1 MGEIGGFLKL
11 HRVDFAKR
19 KPEERRL
26 DYKHYYSLQPES
38 ELRDQGARCMDCG
51 VPFCHVGCP
60 LGNLIPDWNNQVY
73 RADWLEA
80 NDQLHATNNFPEFT
94 GRVCPAPCETACV
107 LAINDDAVTIQ
118 QIELGI
124 VEHAFNAGL
133 IRSNAP
139 LQRSGKKVAVVGSGP
154 AGLAAADEL
163 NKRGHQITVF
173 ERDES
178 VGGLMRFGVPDA
190 KLEKWVI
197 DRRAAVMESAGVEFV
212 VNADVGGDISIEAL
226 CDEYDALVLA
236 TGSRV
241 QRKID
246 VEGGDL
252 NGVHPAMDY
261 LYARN
266 RAVAHAE
273 GRESGPIDESAEQLS
288 AAGKHVI
295 VIGGGDTG
303 MDCLSNAG
311 REGAQSAIML
321 DVYQAL
327 PDSGRTTDT
336 PWPLSPR
343 RTKSTYALDEGGVR
357 QWGTRVTHLTG
368 ENGRVTTVHGV
379 EVEGTSSS
387 DATPIP
393 GTEFSL
399 QADLVLVAIGF
410 SHPEHEGVVDK
421 LAIELDQ
428 RGNIK
433 AGAYATSRPKVFA
446 AGDARTGQSLIV
458 SAIAEGR
465 RCARVVEAHLTG
477 RPQPIAMGTEVTGAP
492 GENIPAPPPNQ
503 PLSARFRQ
511 HK

>member
-1 MGEIGGFLKL
+1 MGEIGAFLKL

-19 KPEERRL
+19 PPEERKG
-26 DYKHYYSLQPES
+26 DHKHYYSLQPES

-73 RADWLEA
+73 RGDWLEA

-94 GRVCPAPCETACV
+94 GRVCPAPCESACV

-118 QIELGI
+118 QLELGI

-133 IRSNAP
+133 IRNNAP
-139 LQRSGKKVAVVGSGP
+139 ARRTGKKVAVVGSGP
-154 AGLAAADEL
+154 AGMAAADEL
-163 NKRGHQITVF
+163 NKRGHDVTVF
-173 ERDES
+173 ERDEA

-197 DRRAAVMESAGVEFV
+197 DRRVAVMEEAGVEFR
-212 VNADVGGDISIEAL
+212 VNADVGGEIAV
-226 CDEYDALVLA
+226 DELREQFDAVVLA

-241 QRKID
+241 QRD
-246 VEGGDL
+246 VDVPGGELD
-252 NGVHPAMDY
+252 GVYPAMDY

-266 RAVAHAE
+266 RAVARAE
-273 GRESGPIDESAEQLS
+273 GREGGPADANAEELS
-288 AAGKHVI
+288 AAGKRVI

-311 REGAQSAIML
+311 REGAESAIML
-321 DVYQAL
+321 DVYQEL
-327 PDSGRTTDT
+327 PESGRTPDT

-343 RTKSTYALDEGGVR
+343 RTKSTYALDEGGER
-357 QWGTRVTHLTG
+357 RWGTRVTHITG
-368 ENGRVTTVHGV
+368 EDGRVTEVHGV

-387 DATPIP
+387 DSKPIP

-399 QADLVLVAIGF
+399 PADLVLVAIGF
-410 SHPEHEGVVDK
+410 THPEHEGLVEQLGVD
-421 LAIELDQ
+421 LDR

-433 AGAYATSRPKVFA
+433 AGAYVTSQDGVFA
-446 AGDARTGQSLIV
+446 TGDARTGQSLIV

-477 RPQPIAMGTEVTGAP
+477 EPQPLPLGTEIDGAP
-492 GENIPAPPPNQ
+492 GENIPAPP
-503 PLSARFRQ
+503 R
-511 HK
+511 

>member
-11 HRVDFAKR
+11 HRVDFEKR
-19 KPEERRL
+19 DPAERKHDHR
-26 DYKHYYSLQPES
+26 HYYSLQPES

-60 LGNLIPDWNNQVY
+60 LGNLIPDWNSQVY

-94 GRVCPAPCETACV
+94 GRACPAPCETACV
-107 LAINDDAVTIQ
+107 LAINDDAVTIR

-133 IRSNAP
+133 IRNGAP
-139 LQRSGKKVAVVGSGP
+139 ISRSGKRVAIIGSGP

-163 NKRGHQITVF
+163 NKRGHYVTVF

-197 DRRAAVMESAGVEFV
+197 DRRTGVMESAGVEFV
-212 VNADVGGDISIEAL
+212 VNADVGGEISIDAL
-226 CDEYDALVLA
+226 CDEFDALVLA

-241 QRKID
+241 ERKID
-246 VEGGDL
+246 IEGGELD
-252 NGVHPAMDY
+252 GVHPAMDY

-266 RAVAHAE
+266 RAVARDGGHEPSLATDTE
-273 GRESGPIDESAEQLS
+273 ELS
-288 AAGKHVI
+288 AAGKRV
-295 VIGGGDTG
+295 VVVGGGDTG

-311 REGAQSAIML
+311 REEAQSAIML
-321 DVYQAL
+321 DVYQEL
-327 PDSGRTTDT
+327 PESGRTGDT

-343 RTKSTYALDEGGVR
+343 RTHSTYALDEGGER
-357 QWGTRVTHLTG
+357 RWGTRVTHITG
-368 ENGRVTTVHGV
+368 ENGRVKEVHAV
-379 EVEGTSSS
+379 EVTGTSSS
-387 DATPIP
+387 DSKPVP

-399 QADLVLVAIGF
+399 PADLVLVAIGF
-410 SHPEHEGVVDK
+410 THPEHEGVVDK
-421 LAIELDQ
+421 LEVELDK
-428 RGNIK
+428 RGNIR
-433 AGAYATSRPKVFA
+433 AGAYATSRENVFA

-465 RCARVVEAHLTG
+465 RCARVVSAHLG
-477 RPQPIAMGTEVTGAP
+477 DEPLPMPLGTEVPGAP
-492 GENIPAPPPNQ
+492 GEDIPPPSGG
-503 PLSARFRQ
+503 PR
-511 HK
+511 

>member
-1 MGEIGGFLKL
+1 PDERKL
-11 HRVDFAKR
+11 DH
-19 KPEERRL
+19 
-26 DYKHYYSLQPES
+26 KHYYSLQPEEQLS
-38 ELRDQGARCMDCG
+38 DQGARCMDCG

-73 RADWLEA
+73 RNDWYEA

-94 GRVCPAPCETACV
+94 GRICPAPCESACV

-124 VEHAFNAGL
+124 VEHAFNEGWVKT
-133 IRSNAP
+133 NAP
-139 LQRSGKKVAVVGSGP
+139 TKRSGKRVAVVGSGP

-163 NKRGHQITVF
+163 NKRGHLVTVF
-173 ERDES
+173 ERDEA

-197 DRRAAVMESAGVEFV
+197 DRRVDLLEEAGIEFR
-212 VNADVGGDISIEAL
+212 VNADVGGDITVEEL
-226 CDEYDALVLA
+226 REQFDAVLLA

-241 QRKID
+241 QRAVD
-246 VEGGDL
+246 VPGGEL
-252 NGVHPAMDY
+252 AGVYPAMDY

-266 RAVAHAE
+266 RAVARAE
-273 GRESGPIDESAEQLS
+273 GREGAPADPGAEELS

-311 REGAQSAIML
+311 REGAKSAIML
-321 DVYQAL
+321 DVYQEL
-327 PDSGRTTDT
+327 PESGRTTDT

-343 RTKSTYALDEGGVR
+343 RTKSTYALDEGGER
-357 QWGTRVTHLTG
+357 RWGTRVTHLTG

-379 EVEGTSSS
+379 EVQGTSSADS
-387 DATPIP
+387 QAIS

-399 QADLVLVAIGF
+399 PADLVMVAIGF
-410 SHPEHEGVVDK
+410 THPEHEGLIEQIGVD
-421 LAIELDQ
+421 LDG

-433 AGAYATSRPKVFA
+433 AGAYVTSQEGVFA

-465 RCARVVEAHLTG
+465 RCARVIEAHLTG
-477 RPQPIAMGTEVTGAP
+477 NPQPLPLGTEIDGVP
-492 GENIPAPPPNQ
+492 GETISPPP
-503 PLSARFRQ
+503 RTRR
-511 HK
+511 

>member
-19 KPEERRL
+19 KPEERKL
-26 DYKHYYSLQPES
+26 DHKHYYSLQPES
-38 ELRDQGARCMDCG
+38 VLRDQGARCMDCG

-94 GRVCPAPCETACV
+94 GRVCPAPCEKACV
-107 LAINDDAVTIQ
+107 LAINDQAVTIQ

-133 IRSNAP
+133 IRSGAP
-139 LQRSGKKVAVVGSGP
+139 ARRTGKSVAVIGSGP
-154 AGLAAADEL
+154 AGLAVADEL
-163 NKRGHQITVF
+163 NKRGHSVTVF
-173 ERDES
+173 ERDEAG
-178 VGGLMRFGVPDA
+178 GGLMRFGVPDA

-197 DRRAAVMESAGVEFV
+197 DRRIALMHEAGIDFRFGE
-212 VNADVGGDISIEAL
+212 DVGGKIAIYELRESH
-226 CDEYDALVLA
+226 DAVVLA

-241 QRKID
+241 QRE
-246 VEGGDL
+246 VNVPGGDL
-252 NGVHPAMDY
+252 QGVYPAMDY

-266 RAVAHAE
+266 RAVAREE
-273 GRESGPIDESAEQLS
+273 GREGAPADANAEELC
-288 AAGKHVI
+288 ATGRRVI

-311 REGAQSAIML
+311 REGCESAIML
-321 DVYQAL
+321 DVYQEL
-327 PDSGRTTDT
+327 PESGRTPDA

-343 RTKSTYALDEGGVR
+343 RTKSTYALDEGGR
-357 QWGTRVTHLTG
+357 RRWGTRVTKIG
-368 ENGRVTTVHGV
+368 GVDGRVAEVHAV
-379 EVEGTSSS
+379 EVEGTSSA
-387 DATPIP
+387 DAKPIP

-399 QADLVLVAIGF
+399 PADLVLVAIGF
-410 SHPEHEGVVDK
+410 SHPEHEGIVND
-421 LAIELDQ
+421 LELELDE

-433 AGAYATSRPKVFA
+433 AGAYATSQGGVYS

-465 RCARVVEAHLTG
+465 RCARVIDAHLTA
-477 RPQPIAMGTEVTGAP
+477 RPQPLSLGAEVPGATG
-492 GENIPAPPPNQ
+492 EEIPAPPRW
-503 PLSARFRQ
+503 AR
-511 HK
+511 